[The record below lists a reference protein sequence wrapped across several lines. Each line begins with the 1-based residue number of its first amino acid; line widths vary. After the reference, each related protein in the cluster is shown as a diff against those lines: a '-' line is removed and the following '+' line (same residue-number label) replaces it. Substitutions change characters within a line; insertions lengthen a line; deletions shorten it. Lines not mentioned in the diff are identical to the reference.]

1 MNISA
6 IRKKIR
12 DLSLERF
19 KLEMQLA
26 KGLSRKKLLYGS
38 VVKKFKACN
47 KKGCKCTKGAL
58 HGPFYYL
65 TYKQDRKTKMVFIK
79 KHLWESS
86 IKLNDNYRAFR
97 KLRADITKI
106 NKEILALF
114 DEIEK
119 ANTVSIVDI
128 EKTNLMETKV
138 FLEIS

>member
-1 MNISA
+1 MNIST

-19 KLEMQLA
+19 RFEMQLVQS
-26 KGLSRKKLLYGS
+26 LSRKKLLYGS
-38 VVKKFKACN
+38 VVKKYKSCN
-47 KKGCKCTKGAL
+47 KKGCKCTKGSL

-65 TYKQDRKTKMVFIK
+65 TYKQEGKTKMVFIK
-79 KHLWESS
+79 KHMWEAA

-119 ANTVSIVDI
+119 ANTVSLSDI
-128 EKTNLMETKV
+128 EKGKLNGD
-138 FLEIS
+138 

>member
-1 MNISA
+1 MDISA

-19 KLEMQLA
+19 KSEMQLVQ
-26 KGLSRKKLLYGS
+26 GLSRKKLLYGS
-38 VVKKFKACN
+38 VVKKYKSCN
-47 KKGCKCTKGAL
+47 KTGCKCTKGAF

-65 TYKQDRKTKMVFIK
+65 TYKQEGKTKMVFIK
-79 KHLWESS
+79 KHMWEAS

-119 ANTVSIVDI
+119 ANTVGIADI
-128 EKTNLMETKV
+128 EKGKLDGD
-138 FLEIS
+138 